1 MMKELFDD
9 VYELPDPDRRA
20 QLAQLVGLDE
30 EKERL
35 IKEGRVLLDP
45 SSLETWSK
53 RFHGEVLPAVDELR
67 RRPPLMIFAGD
78 VGTGKTSLAESF
90 GDAIARREKIGIT
103 VMRLSLRARGSGAV
117 GEMTRLIGSA
127 FASVAEEAR
136 KGVHARGG
144 KPAKAIILI
153 LDEADAVAQ
162 SRETEQ
168 MHHEDRAGVNALI
181 RGIDA
186 LRSERLP
193 AIAVMCT
200 NRIEALDPA
209 ILRRA
214 SVRMRFRRPDQPQR
228 IRVLHAALGNAL
240 NEHEIHCLAEA
251 TGLARDRAFGFT
263 YSDLR
268 ERLVPSIILD
278 AYPERA
284 ITLSG
289 AMATLSQIEPTRP
302 FTTDGTAEI
311 A

>member
-1 MMKELFDD
+1 MKDLFDD
-9 VYELPDPDRRA
+9 VFELPDPDRCA
-20 QLAQLVGLDE
+20 QLAQLVGLDD

-35 IKEGRVLLDP
+35 IKEGRALLDP
-45 SSLETWSK
+45 ASLETWSK
-53 RFHGEVLPAVDELR
+53 HFHGDVLPAIEELR
-67 RRPPLMIFAGD
+67 SRPPLMIFAGD

-90 GDAIARREKIGIT
+90 GDAIARREKISIT
-103 VMRLSLRARGSGAV
+103 AMRLSLRARGSGAV
-117 GEMTRLIGSA
+117 GEMTRLLGSA

-136 KGVHARGG
+136 KGVRARGG
-144 KPAKAIILI
+144 KSAKAVILI
-153 LDEADAVAQ
+153 IDEADALAQ

-186 LRSERLP
+186 LRSGRLP

-214 SVRMRFRRPDQPQR
+214 SVRMHFRRPDQPQR
-228 IRVLHAALGNAL
+228 IRVLQSALGNAL
-240 NEHEIHCLAEA
+240 SESEIIRLAEA
-251 TGLARDRAFGFT
+251 TGAARDRAYGFT

-268 ERLVPSIILD
+268 ERLVPNIVLD

-284 ITLSG
+284 ITLAG
-289 AMATLSQIEPTRP
+289 AMATLSRIEPTRP
-302 FTTDGTAEI
+302 FSADGSAETA
-311 A
+311 

>member
-1 MMKELFDD
+1 MKDLFDD
-9 VYELPDPDRRA
+9 VFELPDPDRRA
-20 QLAQLVGLDE
+20 QLAQLVGLDD

-35 IKEGRVLLDP
+35 FKEGRALIDP
-45 SSLETWSK
+45 TSLESWSK
-53 RFHGEVLPAVDELR
+53 RFHGGVLPAIDELR
-67 RRPPLMIFAGD
+67 SRPPLMIFAGD

-103 VMRLSLRARGSGAV
+103 VMRLSLRTRGSGAV

-127 FASVAEEAR
+127 FASVSDEAR

-144 KPAKAIILI
+144 KPAKAVILVI
-153 LDEADAVAQ
+153 DEADALAQ

-186 LRSERLP
+186 LRSGRLP

-214 SVRMRFRRPDQPQR
+214 SVRMRFRRPDQAQR
-228 IRVLHAALGNAL
+228 LRVLQAALGNAL
-240 NEHEIHCLAEA
+240 SEQEILSLAEA
-251 TGLARDRAFGFT
+251 TGQVGERAFGFT

-268 ERLVPSIILD
+268 ERLVPGIVLD
-278 AYPERA
+278 AYPEHA

-289 AMATLSQIEPTRP
+289 AMATLSRIEPTRP
-302 FTTDGTAEI
+302 FATDGPAES